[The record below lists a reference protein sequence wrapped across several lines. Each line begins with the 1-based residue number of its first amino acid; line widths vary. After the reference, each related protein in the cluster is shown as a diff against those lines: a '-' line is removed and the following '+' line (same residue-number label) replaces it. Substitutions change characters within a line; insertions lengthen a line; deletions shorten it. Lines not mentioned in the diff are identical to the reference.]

1 MSYVRDVVELTSRPV
16 PRFELCSGETWR
28 SPWEMYAAL
37 RAHDPV
43 HHVVP
48 ADQPERDYWVLSRHG
63 HVFAAVRDSA
73 TYSSRDGLTVTYGEL
88 EDLGLTDNPP
98 MVMQDPPAHTALR
111 RLLAHGFTPRQ
122 VGEVEPA
129 VRRFVVERLMDLRE
143 QGGGDI
149 VEHLFKPLPSMV
161 VAHYL
166 GVPAAD
172 RPLFDRWTHAMMEGA
187 AGQSSSF
194 VSSGHA
200 EMLGFLVELI
210 KRRRRE
216 PGDDSVSLLVGSGM
230 AGDDADTRGLVQVL
244 AYAWTMIAGGN
255 DTTTGLLAEAVRL
268 LQRHPDQR
276 ARLVAEPGRIPVA
289 VEEFARLACP
299 VQGLARTLTRDVEL
313 AGKTVPAGRK
323 VLLLFASAN
332 RDERVYGPDAEELDI
347 HRDPQKILT
356 FGHGSHHCLGA
367 AAARMQARVV
377 LEEILTRFPW
387 YTVDLDAVRYAPGP
401 YIRRP
406 TTLPFR
412 GRA

>member
-1 MSYVRDVVELTSRPV
+1 M

-48 ADQPERDYWVLSRHG
+48 SGRPEQDYWVLSRHE

-122 VGEVEPA
+122 VRDVEPA
-129 VRRFVVERLMDLRE
+129 VRRFVVERLTDLRD

-172 RPLFDRWTHAMMEGA
+172 RPRFDRWTHAMMEGA

-216 PGDDSVSLLVGSGM
+216 PGDDTVSLLVRSGM
-230 AGDDADTRGLVQVL
+230 ASADADARGLVQVL

-255 DTTTGLLAEAVRL
+255 DTTTGLLGEAVRL
-268 LQRHPDQR
+268 LQCHTDQR

-313 AGKTVPAGRK
+313 AGRTVPSGRK
-323 VLLLFASAN
+323 ALLLFGSAN
-332 RDERVYGPDAEELDI
+332 RDERVYGPDAEELNID
-347 HRDPQKILT
+347 RDPQKILT

-367 AAARMQARVV
+367 AAARMQARVA
-377 LEEILTRFPW
+377 LEEILARFPG
-387 YTVDLDAVRYAPGP
+387 YVVDVDAVRYAPGP

-412 GRA
+412 ASA

>member
-1 MSYVRDVVELTSRPV
+1 MSRTV
-16 PRFELCSGETWR
+16 PRFELCSGETWQA
-28 SPWEMYAAL
+28 PWEMYAAL
-37 RAHDPV
+37 RARDPV

-48 ADQPERDYWVLSRHG
+48 ANRPDQDYWVLSRHE

-88 EDLGLTDNPP
+88 EALGLTDNPP

-122 VGEVEPA
+122 VSDVEPA
-129 VRRFVVERLMDLRE
+129 VRRFVVERLAALRD

-172 RPLFDRWTHAMMEGA
+172 RPRFDRWTHAMMEGA
-187 AGQSSSF
+187 AGQSGSF
-194 VSSGHA
+194 VSSGHG
-200 EMLGFLVELI
+200 EMLAFLVELI

-230 AGDDADTRGLVQVL
+230 ASTDADTRGVVQVL

-268 LQRHPDQR
+268 LQRHPEQR

-299 VQGLARTLTRDVEL
+299 VQCLARTLTRDVEL
-313 AGKTVPAGRK
+313 AGKTVPSGRK

-332 RDERVYGPDAEELDI
+332 RDELVYGPDAEELNID
-347 HRDPQKILT
+347 RNPQKILT

-367 AAARMQARVV
+367 AAARMQARVA
-377 LEEILTRFPW
+377 LEEILARFPR
-387 YTVDLDAVRYAPGP
+387 YTVDPDAVRYAPGP

-412 GRA
+412 VCA